1 MKYLKIII
9 LIVIIILLYL
19 YLPRHSWVEQDVI
32 NELNNNYIYIP
43 NRKSDDYFK
52 DIIFKE
58 QQVWKY
64 ELSEQEMKEINEY
77 IDNGNFVRLTEDSFD
92 YLKLWWYGSY
102 SLVNF
107 DFRIGFKNID
117 VDNSYRCCV
126 SYRGNYAEFVIDA
139 SNYNYY
145 ILIYDS

>member
-92 YLKLWWYGSY
+92 YLKLWWYVKY
-102 SLVNF
+102 ENEIIFAIMKPKIAFMQVYFIFAYLQ
-107 DFRIGFKNID
+107 
-117 VDNSYRCCV
+117 Y
-126 SYRGNYAEFVIDA
+126 VINA
-139 SNYNYY
+139 
-145 ILIYDS
+145 L